1 MKLLNTTSLRTDALA
16 AMLTAPAEGWPHESL
31 EVRVRYSRGRD
42 FSGLCDYRNKRV
54 HVNLGRQLRFPYDV
68 RTHLAK
74 TQSNGRLWWREIYR
88 LRVADAYQIVLF
100 VFLHEFYH
108 WLVRQARRNTRQKE
122 AMCDRFAARVLVD
135 RYGAAVLDA
144 HGQPVDR
151 AKWDYQDLDGFVAA
165 ARRRTRSSRST
176 TSAARRPRSAEEAP

>member
-1 MKLLNTTSLRTDALA
+1 MKLLNTTSLRTEALA
-16 AMLTAPAEGWPHESL
+16 AMLRAPAEGWPHQSL

-42 FSGLCDYRNKRV
+42 FSGLCNYRNERV
-54 HVNLGRQLRFPYDV
+54 YINLGRHLRFPYDV
-68 RTHLAK
+68 RTHLARAH
-74 TQSNGRLWWREIYR
+74 SNGRQWWREIYR

-135 RYGAAVLDA
+135 RYGAAVFDPYD
-144 HGQPVDR
+144 QPVAR
-151 AKWDYQDLDGFVAA
+151 TEWDYQDLEGFVAA
-165 ARRRTRSSRST
+165 ARRRTASARPT
-176 TSAARRPRSAEEAP
+176 TSAARRPTTAGNAS